1 MVAESAPADLRGTAY
16 GFFNLISGL
25 ALLLASGVAGSL
37 WDQHGPATTFLG
49 GAAFAAVALL
59 GLLIRKAWLR
69 RN

>member
-1 MVAESAPADLRGTAY
+1 M
-16 GFFNLISGL
+16 
-25 ALLLASGVAGSL
+25 LLASGIAGSL
-37 WDQHGPATTFLG
+37 WDQHGPATTFLA